1 MWPNALTQLLEARF
15 IALVAI
21 VLFAGLAWL
30 KREAISTLSLA
41 AWHKLSDWFW
51 KSAEEKLAT
60 HRERDHIAP
69 HQSGAYLN
77 TYRGIF
83 ESYNQFESAPH
94 SYFFRLLEGDHS
106 VTISIAQT
114 NLFSHVHVGARVEVT
129 TRVGVFYD
137 MEVVIRVRAQR

>member
-1 MWPNALTQLLEARF
+1 MWPKMLTQLLEARF

-21 VLFAGLAWL
+21 ALLAGLAWL
-30 KREAISTLSLA
+30 KRKAISAISSA
-41 AWHKLSDWFW
+41 AWSKLSEWFW
-51 KSAEEKLAT
+51 QSAEKKLAT
-60 HRERDHIAP
+60 HRERDHIVP

-83 ESYNQFESAPH
+83 ESYNQFENAPH

-114 NLFSHVHVGARVEVT
+114 NLFSHVRVGARVEVT